1 MVNVARPA
9 LSPPPSLPVQAKKC
23 ENTFAIVLTGNFASE
38 SQQLAATFQAGK
50 TVLVR
55 PRLGDDGRT
64 TISSLFGEYPKLLHL
79 R

>member
-23 ENTFAIVLTGNFASE
+23 ENIFAIVLTGNFASE
-38 SQQLAATFQAGK
+38 SQQLAATFQAGE

-55 PRLGDDGRT
+55 LPFRRSWTNDY
-64 TISSLFGEYPKLLHL
+64 FAVVW
-79 R
+79 